1 MFPKSWRWLALLA
14 GNVVMVCML
23 GLYQPP
29 SAAPR
34 EDQPFANAVEQ
45 RLEMIRLL
53 RETNALLKEQNELL
67 RSGKLR
73 VTVEPAK

>member
-1 MFPKSWRWLALLA
+1 MRKSWQFLALLA
-14 GNVVMVCML
+14 GNLMVLCML
-23 GLYQPP
+23 GLYQPTP
-29 SAAPR
+29 AAPR
-34 EDQPFANAVEQ
+34 EEQAFANAVEQ

-73 VTVEPAK
+73 VTVEPVK